1 MTLREILEAIRTLP
15 RPDRLRLAD
24 QLNRDLASAPTDEP
38 VQGGPALEA
47 RGRLLVYTGPIDA
60 SELDHRA
67 DRGFLSLTRSRGWH
81 RSGVRDR
88 LHW

>member
-1 MTLREILEAIRTLP
+1 MTLREVLEAIRTLP

-24 QLNRDLASAPTDEP
+24 QLNRELALAPTDEP
-38 VQGGPALEA
+38 AQGALALEA

-67 DRGFLSLTRSRGWH
+67 DREARINASSEQPNARC
-81 RSGVRDR
+81 V
-88 LHW
+88 

>member
-38 VQGGPALEA
+38 AQGGPALEA
-47 RGRLLVYTGPIDA
+47 RGRLLVYTGPIAA

-67 DRGFLSLTRSRGWH
+67 DREARIEGL
-81 RSGVRDR
+81 
-88 LHW
+88 